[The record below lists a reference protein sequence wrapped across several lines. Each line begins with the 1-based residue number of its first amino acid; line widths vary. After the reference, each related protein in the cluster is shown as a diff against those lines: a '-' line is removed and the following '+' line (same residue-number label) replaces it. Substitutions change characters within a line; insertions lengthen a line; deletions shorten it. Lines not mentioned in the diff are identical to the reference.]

1 MSRPVGADIRAHA
14 SGNGRNRIYGL
25 SASGRRRFGKG
36 ARGKKEERACAH
48 SASAANLRVEEPQ
61 NMTSK
66 LDNLVSVES
75 AASAHGRF
83 VAFSLRHNRRHRLS
97 LGSTS
102 RFREA
107 GSVAGDSQGCESED
121 GIGRRG
127 VAFRSSA
134 SGGLYRNPQ
143 NRIPRSG
150 IGPRNVPGRFPRSGI
165 ARRSVPGRFPRSGIA
180 RRSVPGRFPRSGIVR
195 RSVPGRFPKSGNAR
209 RSLPGCF
216 SAPGHLSQ

>member
-1 MSRPVGADIRAHA
+1 MHPGMEGIAFTDCLHRAGDDSEKERGERKRKNELA
-14 SGNGRNRIYGL
+14 PAPPALPI
-25 SASGRRRFGKG
+25 SASRNHGT
-36 ARGKKEERACAH
+36 
-48 SASAANLRVEEPQ
+48 
-61 NMTSK
+61 MTNK

-107 GSVAGDSQGCESED
+107 GSGAGDSQGCESED

-180 RRSVPGRFPRSGIVR
+180 RRSVPGRFP
-195 RSVPGRFPKSGNAR
+195 KSGNAR